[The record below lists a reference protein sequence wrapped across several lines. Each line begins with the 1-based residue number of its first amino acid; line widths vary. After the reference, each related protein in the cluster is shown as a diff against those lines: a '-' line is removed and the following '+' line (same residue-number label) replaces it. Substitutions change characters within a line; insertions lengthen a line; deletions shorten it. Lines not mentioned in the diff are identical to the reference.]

1 MKVYYIIQLNL
12 KIKLHYFQERLSL
25 RYDIILK
32 LLAVSA
38 SFVSSEI
45 TNFQKDLF
53 LMSIPEV
60 EDSLYF
66 TLYIIDHSVSD
77 QLLPY
82 LK

>member
-32 LLAVSA
+32 LLTVSA
-38 SFVSSEI
+38 SYVSSEI

>member
-32 LLAVSA
+32 LLTVSA
-38 SFVSSEI
+38 SYVSSEI

-53 LMSIPEV
+53 LMSILEV

-66 TLYIIDHSVSD
+66 TLYIIDHSVCD

>member
-32 LLAVSA
+32 LLTVSA
-38 SFVSSEI
+38 SYVSSEI

-66 TLYIIDHSVSD
+66 TLYNIDHSVCD